1 MFFSYQ
7 LYVFNYDKDVIVSY
21 IVFAA
26 ILGFY
31 MKNLQISLCFLLSIG
46 RSDEPYLSSKSFL

>member
-1 MFFSYQ
+1 MFFSYE

-46 RSDEPYLSSKSFL
+46 KSDEPYLSSKSFL

>member
-1 MFFSYQ
+1 MFVSYQ

-31 MKNLQISLCFLLSIG
+31 MKNLQISLCFLLSIR